1 MLSGGTSEQS
11 GILRPS
17 GVVGEASISTA
28 SNQSCMR
35 RDAFVELNGN
45 GDDAGILRQPGP
57 EHGLAGES
65 EEGRRTSFRLTS
77 NGSPSVGSTAEPA
90 DIRS

>member
-17 GVVGEASISTA
+17 GDVGEACISTV

-35 RDAFVELNGN
+35 IDAFVEFSGN

-65 EEGRRTSFRLTS
+65 DEGRCSS

-90 DIRS
+90 DTPS